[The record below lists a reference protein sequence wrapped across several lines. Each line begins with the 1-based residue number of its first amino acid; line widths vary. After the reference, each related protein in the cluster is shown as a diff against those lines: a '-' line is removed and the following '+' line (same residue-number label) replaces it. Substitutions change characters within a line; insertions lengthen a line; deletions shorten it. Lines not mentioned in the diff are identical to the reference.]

1 MFGFGLNSRK
11 WVKESQKTEK
21 ETKKLAGFIFNT
33 WKEILETYANDFE
46 KFKEQN
52 ADKITELENT
62 LVFFEMVSFPKRL
75 TLVQNL
81 ASWGYYHSALQE
93 LRFML
98 ETTILAYYLDQQLP
112 KTDYSSKIKLMQ
124 KHRGELWGVRL
135 RRRAYMKEREFGED
149 VEKIFEGINDSIDQY
164 MSDNKVT
171 QWYEKALPYSE
182 KEFKECVMHT
192 KKACALIM
200 KHFTKSF
207 DNFDYSG
214 VEIVTDTQILIQI
227 EKPEEVQEEE
237 GEETP
242 QV

>member
-33 WKEILETYANDFE
+33 WKEILDTYNNDF
-46 KFKEQN
+46 KNFKEKN
-52 ADKITELENT
+52 LDKISELENT

-75 TLVQNL
+75 ALVQNL

-135 RRRAYMKEREFGED
+135 RRRTYMKEREFGEE
-149 VEKIFEGINDSIDQY
+149 VEKVFERINDSIDQY
-164 MSDNKVT
+164 MSDNKVA
-171 QWYEKALPYSE
+171 QWYDKTLPYSE
-182 KEFKECVMHT
+182 NEFKECVIHT

-200 KHFTKSF
+200 KHFTKCF
-207 DNFDYSG
+207 NNFDYSG
-214 VEIVTDTQILIQI
+214 VSIVTETEIV
-227 EKPEEVQEEE
+227 EEAKEEE
-237 GEETP
+237 TSEK
-242 QV
+242 